1 MPLYRYKNDINFH
14 FMSCKISI
22 ITPVYNTS
30 KYLKRCVDSI
40 LGQSYDNIEVL
51 LIDDGST
58 DDSGII
64 CDNFARADGRVRV
77 FHVNNGG
84 PSRAR
89 NIGLSNMT
97 GDYVLFVDSDDW
109 VDEQFV
115 SHYLCDNYEDYDA
128 VFGMWDIQTK
138 DGIHNPS
145 NLDKPYI
152 GSDFT
157 QGVIELSGSF
167 AFELNCNKMLKTS
180 IIQDHH
186 IRFREGIHSNED
198 DIFTYDYA
206 KYIKK
211 FIVLPEAHYHE
222 VYIDEFDRHLSARIL
237 PVDVIYNTNKMSVE
251 SALKISDSPLWVE
264 YQNERLFYRLGSSI
278 MNNITNNANPMSV
291 EVYKDYISIAYGM
304 RYKYNKRLVN
314 RYRPDHKVWSV
325 TYDAVFAI
333 NSYFYVKN
341 MSKLITLIKNLKK
354 SH

>member
-1 MPLYRYKNDINFH
+1 
-14 FMSCKISI
+14 MSCKISI

-128 VFGMWDIQTK
+128 VFSMWDIQTK
-138 DGIHNPS
+138 DGVYNPCR
-145 NLDKPYI
+145 LDEAYI
-152 GSDFT
+152 GLDFAK
-157 QGVIELSGSF
+157 GVMDLSGRFS
-167 AFELNCNKMLKTS
+167 FELNCNKM
-180 IIQDHH
+180 IRADIVRDNA
-186 IRFREGIHSNED
+186 IRFREGYHSNED

-206 KYIKK
+206 RYIKK
-211 FIVLPEAHYHE
+211 FIVLPGAHYHE
-222 VYIDEFDRHLSARIL
+222 VYIDEFDRHLSARVL
-237 PVDVIYNTNKMSVE
+237 PVDVIYTTNMLSVE
-251 SALKISDSPLWVE
+251 SALKISDAPLWNE
-264 YQNERLFYRLGSSI
+264 YQNERLFYRVGSSI
-278 MNNITNNANPMSV
+278 MNNIIKDRSNPKSYYANF
-291 EVYKDYISIAYGM
+291 INIAYKLH
-304 RYKYNKRLVN
+304 RRYNKHYVN
-314 RYRPDHKVWSV
+314 KYRSDHKIWAA
-325 TYDAVFAI
+325 TYDIVFMF
-333 NSYFYVKN
+333 NSVFYVKA
-341 MSKLITLIKNLKK
+341 MSKFVSFFK
-354 SH
+354 